1 MEYNY
6 YKCDKNSKAG
16 RRIQR
21 LWNDALRVAQRAD
34 AYAKKYGAVSYIQP
48 MEYFEGGVDYL
59 EFEREPDP
67 EVWRLRL
74 VDKDGV
80 KEYEPN
86 CDCIKS
92 IACCPDPNL
101 IPSDTWDR
109 TYSKQRLQWNDVRHL
124 RPMSEWA
131 RQCGYMPT
139 DDAAADLLEISR
151 RMGGYSFIPYVKFF
165 RGKLDNRERSTK
177 QSIRKAI
184 RAEKDRQALPVVEM
198 AAVAATLDM
207 DLPKDGKDF
216 YSPTLLLLGEN
227 FVISSQLPCH
237 LEGLRTIS
245 KRQYE
250 FLRNTYAREGR

>member
-1 MEYNY
+1 
-6 YKCDKNSKAG
+6 
-16 RRIQR
+16 
-21 LWNDALRVAQRAD
+21 
-34 AYAKKYGAVSYIQP
+34 
-48 MEYFEGGVDYL
+48 
-59 EFEREPDP
+59 
-67 EVWRLRL
+67 
-74 VDKDGV
+74 
-80 KEYEPN
+80 
-86 CDCIKS
+86 
-92 IACCPDPNL
+92 
-101 IPSDTWDR
+101 
-109 TYSKQRLQWNDVRHL
+109 
-124 RPMSEWA
+124 
-131 RQCGYMPT
+131 
-139 DDAAADLLEISR
+139 
-151 RMGGYSFIPYVKFF
+151 MGGYSFIPYVQFF